1 MGNEYKIHENLT
13 SHEIDFNYTLPLSC
27 MDFLEQI
34 KNLKEQFRSDSKFP
48 LPDNFENVVIS
59 GMGGSGIAGRI
70 FQELYH
76 EKPIIVNDGYE
87 IPEWVNASTLFV
99 AISYSGNTE
108 ETISAAT
115 RAHSAGATIVKI
127 SSGGKLSKLPG
138 LQVTVPGGVQPRS
151 ALGYL
156 LAPLLNSF
164 GLLSTA
170 RDRVY
175 RLMGSVDDD
184 NNFLKS
190 IASEIAGSQLIPLI
204 LTLPG
209 FTSTGIRWKTQFN
222 ENAKLM
228 AFSLNFPE
236 LDHNDIMAFEKSY
249 LREKF
254 FPIVIGDTANKQV
267 TKRVR
272 ITSELTGLKFSTIR
286 PRGESLLEKVLYTIH
301 CGDYLS
307 YYTSLFRKLDPEDVG
322 IIEKLKSELAT

>member
-1 MGNEYKIHENLT
+1 MGNEYQIYKNLILR
-13 SHEIDFNYTLPLSC
+13 EIDFNYILPLCC

-34 KNLKEQFRSDSKFP
+34 RNLKDQFRTGSKFT
-48 LPDNFENVVIS
+48 LPDEFKNVVIS

-76 EKPIIVNDGYE
+76 GKPTVVNEGYE
-87 IPEWVNASTLFV
+87 IPEWVDASTLFI

-108 ETISAAT
+108 ETISST
-115 RAHSAGATIVKI
+115 TMAHSAGANIVKI

-156 LAPLLNSF
+156 LSPLLNSF
-164 GLLSTA
+164 GMLSPV

-175 RLMGSVDDD
+175 RLIGSVDEDSS
-184 NNFLKS
+184 FLKS
-190 IASEIAGSQLIPLI
+190 IASEIASNQLIPLI
-204 LTLPG
+204 LALPG

-249 LREKF
+249 MRERF
-254 FPIVIGDTANKQV
+254 FPIVIGDTTNEQIN
-267 TKRVR
+267 KRVR
-272 ITSELTGLKFSTIR
+272 ITSKLTGLRFSAVR